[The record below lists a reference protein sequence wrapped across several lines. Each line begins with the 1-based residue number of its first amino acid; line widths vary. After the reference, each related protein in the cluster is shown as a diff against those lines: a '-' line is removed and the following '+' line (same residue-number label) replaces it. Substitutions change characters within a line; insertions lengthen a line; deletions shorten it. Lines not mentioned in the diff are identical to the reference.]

1 MRETDLVRTD
11 QEYYSPPAK
20 PVEVQLDE
28 YPYITIVGEGAPGKE
43 AHRTAI
49 QALFSLAYAVKS
61 AYKAKG
67 QDFTIAKLEGLW
79 WFLDESKHFGE
90 VPPEQWQWK
99 LLIRMP
105 NFVTSDVF
113 KSVKQSVLEEK
124 NEPLQV
130 TDNKLENFH
139 EGLCVQMM
147 HIGPYAT
154 EIETTN
160 QIFAYMEAQSYI
172 QNGKHHEIYITD
184 VSENPE
190 QAKTVLR
197 YPVKLN
203 PNVS

>member
-1 MRETDLVRTD
+1 
-11 QEYYSPPAK
+11 
-20 PVEVQLDE
+20 
-28 YPYITIVGEGAPGKE
+28 
-43 AHRTAI
+43 
-49 QALFSLAYAVKS
+49 
-61 AYKAKG
+61 
-67 QDFTIAKLEGLW
+67 LW

-130 TDNKLENFH
+130 TDIKLEKFH

>member
-1 MRETDLVRTD
+1 VKERL
-11 QEYYSPPAK
+11 AK
-20 PVEVQLDE
+20 KRIELLS
-28 YPYITIVGEGAPGKE
+28 K
-43 AHRTAI
+43 HF
-49 QALFSLAYAVKS
+49 FSLAYALKS
-61 AYKAKG
+61 TYQAKG

-105 NFVTSDVF
+105 DFVTSEVF
-113 KSVKQSVLEEK
+113 KSVKQSVLEEEK
-124 NEPLQV
+124 GPTQV
-130 TDNKLENFH
+130 SGIRLEKFY

-160 QIFAYMEAQSYI
+160 QIFAYMEAHGYI

-184 VSENPE
+184 VSEDPE
-190 QAKTVLR
+190 QAKTILR
-197 YPVKLN
+197 YPVKLTS
-203 PNVS
+203 NVS